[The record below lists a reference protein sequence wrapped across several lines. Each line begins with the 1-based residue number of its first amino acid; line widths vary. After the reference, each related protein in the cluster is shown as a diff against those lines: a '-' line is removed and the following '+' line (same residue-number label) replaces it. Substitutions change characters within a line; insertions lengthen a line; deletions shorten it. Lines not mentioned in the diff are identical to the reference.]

1 MEMDDKEKRV
11 AESPVSVSAASDI
24 SNSSR
29 PNKRKRKGTA
39 PTRHVQQVKS
49 LSMKSFFGNLTRHFR
64 HFDRANKVSFY
75 DIYAK
80 FSPMGRKKR
89 IIRRQIQLKKMQTR

>member
-24 SNSSR
+24 SSSSR

-39 PTRHVQQVKS
+39 PTRHVQQVNAFARRRNFSDTWRAAFGTLTHPNDFLRFFTQNFS
-49 LSMKSFFGNLTRHFR
+49 L
-64 HFDRANKVSFY
+64 
-75 DIYAK
+75 
-80 FSPMGRKKR
+80 MGSKKR
-89 IIRRQIQLKKMQTR
+89 IIQRQIRQKKMQTR

>member
-24 SNSSR
+24 SSSSR

-39 PTRHVQQVKS
+39 PTRHVQQVKT
-49 LSMKSFFGNLTRHFR
+49 FFREEETFRVFDAHFR
-64 HFDRANKVSFY
+64 YFDTANKVTFLREY
-75 DIYAK
+75 LVRWGAK
-80 FSPMGRKKR
+80 RE
-89 IIRRQIQLKKMQTR
+89 